1 MTRPPHDLLSRSDP
15 ATAPL
20 EVRKALSHDL
30 LPHSQ
35 KHHDALATTPPV
47 RTVAHPPRA
56 VMRDQ
61 LPGEALEASLMSSV
75 SAPTR
80 TARLDNFAWWH
91 RLRRHKI
98 ERGGQ
103 WWSGWNSGMLALVLH
118 CQKCNVE
125 WNWTVR

>member
-1 MTRPPHDLLSRSDP
+1 MIFYHIARNTVTLL
-15 ATAPL
+15 
-20 EVRKALSHDL
+20 L
-30 LPHSQ
+30 LRRRFGRWP
-35 KHHDALATTPPV
+35 T
-47 RTVAHPPRA
+47 PPRA
-56 VMRDQ
+56 LVRDQ
-61 LPGEALEASLMSSV
+61 LPEEALEASLMSSV

-80 TARLDNFAWWH
+80 TAKLDNFVWWH

-98 ERGGQ
+98 ERGGE

>member
-1 MTRPPHDLLSRSDP
+1 
-15 ATAPL
+15 
-20 EVRKALSHDL
+20 
-30 LPHSQ
+30 
-35 KHHDALATTPPV
+35 
-47 RTVAHPPRA
+47 
-56 VMRDQ
+56 
-61 LPGEALEASLMSSV
+61 MSSV

-118 CQKCNVE
+118 CQKMQRRVALDGPVNALREGSELGDRPDVALP
-125 WNWTVR
+125 

>member
-1 MTRPPHDLLSRSDP
+1 MIFYHIARNTVTLLLLRRRFGRWP
-15 ATAPL
+15 A
-20 EVRKALSHDL
+20 
-30 LPHSQ
+30 
-35 KHHDALATTPPV
+35 
-47 RTVAHPPRA
+47 PRA
-56 VMRDQ
+56 VVRDQ
-61 LPGEALEASLMSSV
+61 LPEEALEASLMSSV

-125 WNWTVR
+125 WHWTVR